1 MTFIAV
7 LKKRKK
13 TSSMKCGNYKKMQI
27 VINRICIICLCYRLF
42 MRVESLIFVIN
53 TIRTCVKWLYNVES
67 LKNVIILE
75 KKTDGKSYK
84 INNANPTIHRKV
96 IFLNIVFVWENLAD
110 MQDIYLWWNT
120 NSL

>member
-1 MTFIAV
+1 
-7 LKKRKK
+7 
-13 TSSMKCGNYKKMQI
+13 
-27 VINRICIICLCYRLF
+27 

-96 IFLNIVFVWENLAD
+96 IFLNIVFV
-110 MQDIYLWWNT
+110 
-120 NSL
+120 